1 MTIREAFNSFLD
13 WPLETL
19 GMNLIGFGL
28 IIFVLWLVLKGF
40 IAFIIGFRE
49 GYNEED

>member
-13 WPLETL
+13 WPLESL
-19 GMNLIGFGL
+19 VAILIGFVL
-28 IIFVLWLVLKGF
+28 LVWVLWFVLRGLK
-40 IAFIIGFRE
+40 AFIVGFRE